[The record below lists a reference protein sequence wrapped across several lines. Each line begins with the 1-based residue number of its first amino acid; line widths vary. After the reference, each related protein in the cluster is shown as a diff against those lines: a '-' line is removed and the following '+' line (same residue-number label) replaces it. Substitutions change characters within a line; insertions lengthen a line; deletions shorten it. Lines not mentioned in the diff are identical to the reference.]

1 MSLGILVTLGLIGMP
16 WFSGL
21 MQSYRLNA
29 ATLQVASDLRY
40 AQSLAVSNGGYYR
53 FHWGNDALVNQSNS
67 YRIEK
72 STTGTS
78 WPVASATMVSDPNV
92 ISSWMNIGTSY
103 PGMTLTAIK
112 DANIITLYWVVFNSR
127 GSSNDP
133 SPITLSI
140 SSTTGTTRT
149 IQVRRTGSVKVL

>member
-1 MSLGILVTLGLIGMP
+1 VSLGILATLAIIGMP

-29 ATLQVASDLRY
+29 ATLQVTSDLRY

-72 STTGTS
+72 STNGTS
-78 WPVASATMVSDPNV
+78 WPVASATMASDPNV

-103 PGMTLTAIK
+103 PGMTLTAVN
-112 DANIITLYWVVFNSR
+112 DANNATLTGVVFNSR
-127 GSSNDP
+127 GSSSDP
-133 SPITLSI
+133 SN
-140 SSTTGTTRT
+140 
-149 IQVRRTGSVKVL
+149 VSVKPAPLRIGEVTHECSESATV